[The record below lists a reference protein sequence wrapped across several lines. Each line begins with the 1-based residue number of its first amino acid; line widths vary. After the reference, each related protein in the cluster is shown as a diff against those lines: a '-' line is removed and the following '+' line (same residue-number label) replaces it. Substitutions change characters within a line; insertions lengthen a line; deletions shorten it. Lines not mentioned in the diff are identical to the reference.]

1 MRVYLNIFHKG
12 ELVKTTI
19 SDVVLIKDVS
29 HVIFT
34 IPRLASRQFQWNMT
48 ETSNKSFL
56 SRLFSTV

>member
-34 IPRLASRQFQWNMT
+34 SPRLASRQFQWNIT
-48 ETSNKSFL
+48 ETSNKSLLSSLFL
-56 SRLFSTV
+56 TV